1 MKIVAG
7 ITIVLLL
14 ALLGARWTF
23 TRVRLPLAARQVYL
37 TGTEYILIGV
47 CLGGLLLG
55 LLDDQTLRGLAPLL
69 YLALGWIG
77 LMYGS
82 QLELRRVL
90 YFPRQYLLVALVQ
103 GVVTLGVCLLPL
115 LLLQRWLPLPALP
128 AGAGAGTLQALALAA
143 VAVPT
148 AQSSLALIEA
158 ELELRPTPV
167 MQLLRY
173 VAGIDAVIG
182 LTVFGFLFGVVHPQS
197 PIGVH
202 QLVPLQVFVVSVV
215 LGLAM
220 GVVLHVLTR
229 VQCSQGEL
237 LLFTVGVVVFS
248 AGAAAFLR
256 LSPLFVT
263 LVGGILIANLRS
275 QHERIARVLVSL
287 EKPLYLVVLLWA
299 GARIRGVPGLGA
311 TLLLALGYIGLR
323 GAGKLSGGALA
334 SLLFR
339 SPERLPASLGL
350 GLVSQGGIAAAM
362 VVSFHQAFSG
372 PAADVIL
379 LVVLVAVI
387 VNELW
392 SPALARRVIRNG
404 VRS

>member
-23 TRVRLPLAARQVYL
+23 TRVRLPLAARHIYL
-37 TGTEYILIGV
+37 TGTEYILVGV

-55 LLDDQTLRGLAPLL
+55 LLDDETLRGLAPLL

-82 QLELRRVL
+82 QLELRRVV

-103 GVVTLGVCLLPL
+103 GVVTLLACLLPL
-115 LLLQRWLPLPALP
+115 LLLARRLPVPALASQGGVAP
-128 AGAGAGTLQALALAA
+128 WALALAA

-148 AQSSLALIEA
+148 AQSSLALIET
-158 ELELRPTPV
+158 ELEMRPTPL

-182 LTVFGFLFGVVHPQS
+182 LTVFGFLFCLVHPQS
-197 PIGVH
+197 PIGVQ
-202 QLVPLQVFVVSVV
+202 QLVPLQVFTVTVA
-215 LGLAM
+215 LGLAT

-299 GARIRGVPGLGA
+299 GARIRGVPALGA
-311 TLLLALGYIGLR
+311 TALLALGYIGLR

-339 SPERLPASLGL
+339 SPVRLPATVGL
-350 GLVSQGGIAAAM
+350 GLVSQGGMAAAM
-362 VVSFHQAFSG
+362 VVSFHQAFTG

-387 VNELW
+387 VNELC
-392 SPALARRVIRNG
+392 SPALARLVLRHG
-404 VRS
+404 VVS